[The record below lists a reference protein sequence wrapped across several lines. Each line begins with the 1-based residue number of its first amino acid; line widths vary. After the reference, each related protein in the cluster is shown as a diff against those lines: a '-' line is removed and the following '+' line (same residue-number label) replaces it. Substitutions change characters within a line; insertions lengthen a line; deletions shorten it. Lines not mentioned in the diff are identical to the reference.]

1 MEMRAGYYD
10 YDYDYD
16 YGYGY
21 GGCGWLYRRAV
32 ITGSAILVGTATTL
46 APITTRPRN
55 HQATE

>member
-10 YDYDYD
+10 YDYDY
-16 YGYGY
+16 GYGY
-21 GGCGWLYRRAV
+21 GCGWLYRRAV